1 MLTEHHTLHTPH
13 TLPLDPPLFCM
24 HVALTY
30 LWTCLFWGERG
41 ANGIGGGGVVVAWHK
56 AELINF
62 SNQFDFLTSFTNLLH
77 LSLNISNI
85 VILFWG
91 SGIGRWVWPD
101 IRAEMIAFSNQFY
114 FLTSWTNIVW
124 KWIWNKEKQTRDYR
138 IGSIHLQHMPIAISS
153 TGLMCW
159 LFVYVIVNPPLSLYT
174 AS

>member
-1 MLTEHHTLHTPH
+1 MGL
-13 TLPLDPPLFCM
+13 
-24 HVALTY
+24 
-30 LWTCLFWGERG
+30 
-41 ANGIGGGGVVVAWHK
+41 GGGWVVVAWHK

-101 IRAEMIAFSNQFY
+101 IRAEVIAFSNQFY